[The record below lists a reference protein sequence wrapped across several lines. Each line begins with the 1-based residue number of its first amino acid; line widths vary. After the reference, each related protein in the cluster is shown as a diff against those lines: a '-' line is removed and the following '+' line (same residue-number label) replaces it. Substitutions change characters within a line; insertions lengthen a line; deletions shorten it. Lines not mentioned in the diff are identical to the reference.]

1 MKVSAMIVF
10 GYLILTALVGI
21 YMTKYNK
28 SVNEFFV
35 AKRGL
40 TVFIIIPLLFGE
52 LIAGAG
58 TVGNATEAFRMG
70 FSSVWATWSMLLGC
84 LFFVFTTLVFF
95 RVAGS
100 KLNLYSVPEAYQVL
114 FDKRTR
120 LVVMVILVV
129 SFLIVYAIQP
139 AAMAMILGPMFKV
152 DITTMSV
159 ICGVLFAIIT
169 ATGGLHGL
177 GWTSIVHS
185 IVKFICMAIV
195 AWYAVQYV
203 GGFDQMKAKLPET
216 YFSFGRPDWLTVC
229 AWAFGGAITYLT
241 TPLLVSLVYGSKTL
255 KDAKIGIFVGA
266 LIILPFALFPSLIGM
281 VGKIVMPGAPART
294 ILYAMS
300 NQLGE
305 VFAGLVSMTIVAAV
319 LCAAPAALLVIVTI
333 LSRDFFRIV
342 RPHATDKEDL
352 LFSRICIIVIGIGGA
367 YFGAQA
373 GSIFMQLLG
382 ALQIRTVGGIIL
394 FAAVLWPRV
403 DARAGFWSILFGCG
417 TAAVWHFTGNPFGV
431 APMWPSFAI
440 GLPLL
445 IILTLMNKEPA
456 SESWKRYHAAYQ
468 EAKREGIV

>member
-1 MKVSAMIVF
+1 MF
-10 GYLILTALVGI
+10 GYLVLTTLVGI
-21 YMTKYNK
+21 YMTRYNK

-40 TVFIIIPLLFGE
+40 TAFIIIPLLFGE

-70 FSSVWATWSMLLGC
+70 FSSVWATWAMVLGC
-84 LFFVFTTLVFF
+84 LLFVFTTLVFF

-100 KLNLYSVPEAYQVL
+100 KLNLYSVPEAYEVL

-120 LVVMVILVV
+120 LIVMVVLVV

-159 ICGVLFAIIT
+159 ICGTIFAIIT

-185 IVKFICMAIV
+185 IVKFICLSIV
-195 AWYAVQYV
+195 AWFAVEYV
-203 GGFDQMKAKLPET
+203 GGFEQMVAKLPAT
-216 YFSFGRPDWLTVC
+216 YFSFGRPDWLTVI
-229 AWAFGGAITYLT
+229 AWASGGAITYLT

-255 KDAKIGIFVGA
+255 KDAKIGIFIGA

-319 LCAAPAALLVIVTI
+319 LCAAPAALLIIVTI
-333 LSRDFFRIV
+333 LSRDFFKILK
-342 RPHATDKEDL
+342 PQATDKQEL
-352 LFSRICIIVIGIGGA
+352 LFSRLCILIIGIGGA

-373 GSIFMQLLG
+373 GSIFLQLLG

-417 TAAVWHFTGNPFGV
+417 TAAVWHFMGSPFGV

-440 GLPLL
+440 GLPLMV
-445 IILTLMNKEPA
+445 ILTLMNKEPA
-456 SESWKRYHAAYQ
+456 SKNWVKYHTAYL
-468 EAKREGIV
+468 EAKKEGSI